1 MTPGPVAFAF
11 AGTLEA
17 FIWSAYRG
25 KPNDKI
31 KTVFSKRA
39 AKVGLDDVTPHT
51 PRHIW
56 ATWIVMAGV
65 PLHRVAK
72 FFGK

>member
-1 MTPGPVAFAF
+1 MTPGSVAFAF
-11 AGTLEA
+11 AGALEA

-25 KPNDKI
+25 KPNHKI
-31 KTVFSKRA
+31 KAAFSKRV

-56 ATWIVMAGV
+56 ATWMVMAGV
-65 PLHRVAK
+65 PLQRVAK